1 MKTLA
6 ISLSKARDKSGRRRG
21 SGFTILELLVVLS
34 LMAAMT
40 GLVLPQLSRLYE
52 SGQRAF
58 ERKQVIDDIAAL
70 PYLAFQQQKDFTIGE
85 KGEGTEPLALP
96 EGWALKVR
104 DDAGIHYRSNGFC
117 AGGELELLYDG
128 LVETLTLEA
137 PLCQPGG

>member
-6 ISLSKARDKSGRRRG
+6 ISLSKARDKPVRRRG

-70 PYLAFQQQKDFTIGE
+70 PYLAFQQQREFTLGE
-85 KGEGTEPLALP
+85 TSGDTGPLALP
-96 EGWALKVR
+96 EGWTLKVK
-104 DDAGIHYRSNGFC
+104 DGAGILYRSNGFC

-128 LVETLTLEA
+128 LVERLMLEA
-137 PLCQPGG
+137 PLCQPGA